1 MRSLCS
7 FYNCLANFEVTLTYT
22 VLIINLVTH
31 LTKRNHGIVGALTF
45 IPALA
50 LGPLVEPLLMLA

>member
-1 MRSLCS
+1 MCS
-7 FYNCLANFEVTLTYT
+7 PNFEVTLTYCM
-22 VLIINLVTH
+22 LIIDLVTH
-31 LTKRNHGIVGALTF
+31 LTKRNHGIVGAPTF